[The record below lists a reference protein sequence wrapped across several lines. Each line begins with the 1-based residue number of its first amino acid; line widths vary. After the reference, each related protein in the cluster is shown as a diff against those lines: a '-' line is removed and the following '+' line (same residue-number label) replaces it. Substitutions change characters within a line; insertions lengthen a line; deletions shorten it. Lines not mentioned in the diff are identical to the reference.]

1 MNSSTSC
8 LVKKLLWEEWCLDS
22 FGSVWILSSLL
33 AGHLTI
39 VCILVRTA
47 SFSKFWGN
55 QPYFRNKWY
64 LMWRSCLILL
74 VAVQR
79 NCRATYL
86 LGLLPLLIA
95 MWFFFQL
102 GSLKLHYC
110 KIVANRQ
117 ASGRK
122 PEKAFN
128 WENDPIVHAKL
139 LWQPC
144 KLVQMMMAP
153 SRLHSPGFVKSGP
166 TAHKNF
172 HFSSQQILHKDNGT

>member
-1 MNSSTSC
+1 
-8 LVKKLLWEEWCLDS
+8 
-22 FGSVWILSSLL
+22 
-33 AGHLTI
+33 
-39 VCILVRTA
+39 
-47 SFSKFWGN
+47 
-55 QPYFRNKWY
+55 
-64 LMWRSCLILL
+64 
-74 VAVQR
+74 
-79 NCRATYL
+79 
-86 LGLLPLLIA
+86 

-102 GSLKLHYC
+102 CSLKLHYC

-153 SRLHSPGFVKSGP
+153 SSMLLPYWSKIRKLKGSHSCWCPSVKI
-166 TAHKNF
+166 TAHVVLCTYNTIRWLSSGIITICDF
-172 HFSSQQILHKDNGT
+172 VLVAVANVFSWPCFFVCVARFVYVSGHILTWTDMFWILNQIVWYYI